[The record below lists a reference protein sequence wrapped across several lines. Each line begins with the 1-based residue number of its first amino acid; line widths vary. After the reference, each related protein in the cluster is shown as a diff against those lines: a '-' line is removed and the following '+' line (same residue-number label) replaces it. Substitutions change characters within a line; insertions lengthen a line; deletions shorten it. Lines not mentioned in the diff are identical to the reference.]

1 MVRRVAGD
9 PAVGSYTSRPERA
22 EDEHR
27 RAEAAPAP
35 REPGSRPVP
44 GRAGP
49 RRHQYRC
56 PRCGALWPSGW
67 PGART
72 PGNGRR
78 PPEPRCPDCGYPGAS
93 ADRDAPRV
101 REHSTIDLHWL
112 MSRFAP
118 LDPGPCPVCGTP
130 REFAGAGPAGG
141 AVSRPLDW
149 ACPSDDAWSSRF
161 DPGGHYW
168 AALDP
173 VRWESE
179 AAHHAYWLAAD
190 LLRVAAGTG
199 EVTELP
205 IGAEYVSLDGGGE
218 YWVYDEGGWRLA
230 CEI

>member
-1 MVRRVAGD
+1 MVRRVPGD
-9 PAVGSYTSRPERA
+9 PAVGPYTGGPEEAADARRCAERA
-22 EDEHR
+22 RGESA
-27 RAEAAPAP
+27 RA
-35 REPGSRPVP
+35 VP
-44 GRAGP
+44 GRVGP

-67 PGART
+67 PRART
-72 PGNGRR
+72 LGEGGR
-78 PPEPRCPDCGYPGAS
+78 PPRPRCPDCGYPGAATGPDVS
-93 ADRDAPRV
+93 QV
-101 REHSTIDLHWL
+101 REHSVIDLHWL

-118 LDPGPCPVCGTP
+118 LDPGPCPVCGA
-130 REFAGAGPAGG
+130 RRAFADAGLEPPS
-141 AVSRPLDW
+141 VYRPLDW
-149 ACPSDDAWSSRF
+149 ACPGDDAWASRF

-168 AALDP
+168 TSLEP

-179 AAHHAYWLAAD
+179 AAHHAYWLAVD

-205 IGAEYVSLDGGGE
+205 IGAEYESLDGGRE

>member
-1 MVRRVAGD
+1 MVRRVSGD
-9 PAVGSYTSRPERA
+9 PATGPYEGGPEEADDERRGAQEARA
-22 EDEHR
+22 R
-27 RAEAAPAP
+27 REAAP
-35 REPGSRPVP
+35 RPVP

-56 PRCGALWPSGW
+56 PRCGGLWPSGW

-72 PGNGRR
+72 PGGGRR
-78 PPEPRCPDCGYPGAS
+78 PPEPRCPDCGYPGA
-93 ADRDAPRV
+93 AAGDDVPVA

-118 LDPGPCPVCGTP
+118 LDPGPCPVCGAR
-130 REFAGAGPAGG
+130 REFADAGLAPGT
-141 AVSRPLDW
+141 VYRPLDW

-161 DPGGHYW
+161 DPDGHYW
-168 AALDP
+168 TALEP

-190 LLRVAAGTG
+190 LLRVAAQAG

-205 IGAEYVSLDGGGE
+205 IGAEYQSLDGGGE